1 MAAPTGGRPDARS
14 AMHACGLVLAAG
26 AGTRFGGPKGLA
38 RTADGMP
45 WVELAVR
52 MLHGGGCD
60 RVIVLVGARGDDVA
74 ALVPPD
80 TEVVTV
86 PDWSDGVSATL
97 RTGLAAASVLA
108 CDAVVVTPVDT
119 PDAAPAAVVRVL
131 AALGGEPRDGLAQ
144 AVYDG
149 RPGHPVAIG
158 AHHLDAVAATVTG
171 DRGARPYLA
180 AHGVTEVECGDLWS
194 GADIDTR

>member
-1 MAAPTGGRPDARS
+1 
-14 AMHACGLVLAAG
+14 MHACGLVLAAG
-26 AGTRFGGPKGLA
+26 GGTRFGGPKGLA
-38 RTADGMP
+38 RTTDGTP
-45 WVELAVR
+45 WVDLAVR
-52 MLHGGGCD
+52 LLHDGGCD
-60 RVIVLVGARGDDVA
+60 RVLVAVGARGDEVA
-74 ALVPPD
+74 AHVPPGA
-80 TEVVTV
+80 EVVTV

-119 PDAAPAAVVRVL
+119 PDAAPAAVARVL
-131 AALGGEPRDGLAQ
+131 AALGCDPRDGLAQ

-158 AHHLDAVAATVTG
+158 SLHFDAVAAAVTG

-180 AHGVTEVECGDLWS
+180 AHGVIEVECGDLWS
-194 GADIDTR
+194 GADIDAP